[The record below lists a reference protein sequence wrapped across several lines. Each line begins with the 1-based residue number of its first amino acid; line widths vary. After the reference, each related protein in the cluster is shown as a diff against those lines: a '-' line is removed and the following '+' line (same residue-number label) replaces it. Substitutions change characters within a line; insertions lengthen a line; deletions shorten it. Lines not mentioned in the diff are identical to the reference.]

1 MTHVH
6 SNANI
11 RREDNASDVDQVDV
25 NAYLKQEL
33 LSGLS
38 CVNRER
44 VSEQEVW
51 SRDMFEPD
59 LVAIDIERPHI

>member
-1 MTHVH
+1 MLYCRR
-6 SNANI
+6 NANI
-11 RREDNASDVDQVDV
+11 RREHNASDVDQVDV
-25 NAYLKQEL
+25 NDYLKQEL
-33 LSGLS
+33 LSRLS